1 MVVSGTI
8 DDKYCGAQARQIQ
21 NLQQYSFDFR
31 NAINGLP
38 RGNCT
43 ARDASVSGRNVANS
57 PVHAGVDQLCEAVL
71 LFFHT
76 KAKFFYFVR

>member
-1 MVVSGTI
+1 MVVSETI

-31 NAINGLP
+31 NAI

-71 LFFHT
+71 LFHT

>member
-1 MVVSGTI
+1 MVVSETI

-38 RGNCT
+38 
-43 ARDASVSGRNVANS
+43 
-57 PVHAGVDQLCEAVL
+57 EAIVL
-71 LFFHT
+71 PETLQ
-76 KAKFFYFVR
+76 